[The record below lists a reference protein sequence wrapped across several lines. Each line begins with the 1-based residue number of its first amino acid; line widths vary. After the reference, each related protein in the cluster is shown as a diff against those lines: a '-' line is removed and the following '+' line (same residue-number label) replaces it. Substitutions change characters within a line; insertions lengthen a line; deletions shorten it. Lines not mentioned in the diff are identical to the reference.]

1 MHAPPCSL
9 CRRCGRHAAALALEQ
24 WQTPALVIVRLS
36 DLAAL
41 VGAAPTLLQSE
52 PWPLNGGA
60 ARHPWIAGCLKA
72 DRRCAVTRPAHA
84 CVHGARVKRAVGCD
98 ACAHP
103 SCTRLLA
110 QVNLSAFGF
119 LFSELVQYC
128 QKSVMNIPDLERK

>member
-1 MHAPPCSL
+1 M
-9 CRRCGRHAAALALEQ
+9 
-24 WQTPALVIVRLS
+24 LVLVRLS

-60 ARHPWIAGCLKA
+60 PRHPWIAGCLKA
-72 DRRCAVTRPAHA
+72 DRRCAVAPPST
-84 CVHGARVKRAVGCD
+84 CMCARSAVKRAVGCD